1 MSEIDDTISPSAG
14 RPFYARLAIGG
25 LITIFVTMVVLGI
38 AQLASGDTE
47 MDPGFRTGS

>member
-14 RPFYARLAIGG
+14 RPFYACLAIGG